1 MTTGDF
7 SRAARRQR
15 QRQRRRRRV
24 IAWALISL
32 VLVLAGGGGF
42 LLRKASSMSAKV
54 FTGGGGVVGL
64 VAAGEPLATDANGR
78 VNILVFGT
86 SQDDPA
92 HATGAGGQGM
102 WLTDSIQVLSIDP
115 ASRTAVMV
123 SIPRDT
129 WVKLERKCVVGY
141 EAKINAV
148 YECATGV
155 FSTPQ
160 AQVPDYGTLDQ
171 AGAKAL
177 VSAVHA
183 VTGLQAQYWVHVNYT
198 VLRSAV
204 DAVGGIDVE
213 IVGNGHEGIFDTN
226 ADLDCPHEDVSCRK
240 VYYPRDGVYHLDGE
254 HALNLARARGD
265 ANPRSCMQFGLDGGD
280 FDRQA
285 NQQKITVAL
294 KDRAVSAG
302 TLANPAAINGLIDA
316 LGDNVTTNFSTDE
329 AKTALSLA
337 RDLGTMSAI
346 SLVDPAQP
354 VMTTGTI
361 SGQSVVLPVAG
372 PANFTAVHR
381 YIASR
386 TTALTTR
393 APGTASTASA
403 PSTASAGT
411 STTPATT
418 PAPPVPGAP
427 KTAPAPAKAT
437 PKSTY
442 EPPASCWER

>member
-1 MTTGDF
+1 
-7 SRAARRQR
+7 
-15 QRQRRRRRV
+15 
-24 IAWALISL
+24 
-32 VLVLAGGGGF
+32 
-42 LLRKASSMSAKV
+42 
-54 FTGGGGVVGL
+54 
-64 VAAGEPLATDANGR
+64 
-78 VNILVFGT
+78 
-86 SQDDPA
+86 
-92 HATGAGGQGM
+92 
-102 WLTDSIQVLSIDP
+102 
-115 ASRTAVMV
+115 MV
-123 SIPRDT
+123 SVPRDT
-129 WVKLERKCVVGY
+129 WVKVTGKCIVGTA
-141 EAKINAV
+141 AKINAL
-148 YECATGV
+148 YECGTGE
-155 FSTPQ
+155 FDTPQ
-160 AQVPDYGTLDQ
+160 AKIPDYQKLDATGAQ
-171 AGAKAL
+171 ALAT
-177 VSAVHA
+177 AVGSI
-183 VTGLQAQYWVHVNYT
+183 TGLVPQYWVHVNYT

-265 ANPRSCMQFGLDGGD
+265 ANPRSCMQFGLSGGD

-285 NQQKITVAL
+285 NQQKIIVAL
-294 KDRAVSAG
+294 KDRSVSAG

-393 APGTASTASA
+393 APGTASTAS
-403 PSTASAGT
+403 TASAGT
-411 STTPATT
+411 SSTPATT